1 MTPPPRIVVT
11 VSADG
16 QISAETEGLLGDACL
31 DYIAVLEDLLAA
43 RTVDSTYTADYTAD
57 ANRARAD
64 VRTVETQHDVERA

>member
-43 RTVDSTYTADYTAD
+43 R
-57 ANRARAD
+57 AD